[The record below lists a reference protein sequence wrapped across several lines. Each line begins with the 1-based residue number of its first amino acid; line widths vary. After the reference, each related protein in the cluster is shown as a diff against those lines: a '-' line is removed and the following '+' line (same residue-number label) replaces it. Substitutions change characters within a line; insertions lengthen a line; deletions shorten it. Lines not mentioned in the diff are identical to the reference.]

1 MNILFL
7 EGDMSRTGGTE
18 RMTAWLATE
27 LSQKYNV
34 HIISLKFDKNNI
46 FFPLSDAITHTALK
60 NGNLLNQIFQIHKY
74 IKKHKIDTVINVDTG
89 MGIIGVSAAIF
100 TKTKV
105 ITWEHSNFYNNWNSR
120 NFPYLRKFAA
130 LFSNKMVV
138 LTEKDK
144 VNYLSNIRRCKDV
157 SVIPNPMGNICND
170 YNINSKIIL
179 SIGLLCEIKRFDRI
193 IPIAKEIFEKHP
205 DWSWVICGDGPE
217 RKNLENQISE
227 NNLEN
232 KIILTGN
239 VPNIS
244 DFYKN
249 AAMFVLTSQMEGL
262 PMVLLEAKAHKL
274 PIVSFDIQT
283 GPSDII
289 RDNQNGFL
297 IEPYNIEKMAEK
309 INLLI
314 ENDEL
319 RKQFSDNAVLD
330 SEKFSSERIIEQ
342 WTSLLHNL

>member
-1 MNILFL
+1 
-7 EGDMSRTGGTE
+7 
-18 RMTAWLATE
+18 
-27 LSQKYNV
+27 
-34 HIISLKFDKNNI
+34 
-46 FFPLSDAITHTALK
+46 
-60 NGNLLNQIFQIHKY
+60 
-74 IKKHKIDTVINVDTG
+74 
-89 MGIIGVSAAIF
+89 
-100 TKTKV
+100 
-105 ITWEHSNFYNNWNSR
+105 
-120 NFPYLRKFAA
+120 
-130 LFSNKMVV
+130 MVV
-138 LTEKDK
+138 LTDKDK
-144 VNYLSNIRRCKDV
+144 QNYLSNIRLCKEV
-157 SVIPNPMGNICND
+157 TVIPNPMGELNND
-170 YNINSKIIL
+170 YDVNSKTIL
-179 SIGLLCEIKRFDRI
+179 SVGLFSIIKRFDRI
-193 IPIAKEIFEKHP
+193 IPIAKKIFEKHP

-227 NNLEN
+227 NNLDN

-239 VPNIS
+239 VPNIT

-274 PIVSFDIQT
+274 PMVAFDIQT

-297 IEPYNIEKMAEK
+297 IEPYNVKKMAEK

-342 WTSLLHNL
+342 WTSLITQ

>member
-27 LSQKYNV
+27 LSPKYNV

-46 FFPLSDAITHTALK
+46 FFPLSDAVTHTALK
-60 NGNLLNQIFQIHKY
+60 NGNLLNQIFQIRKY
-74 IKKHKIDTVINVDTG
+74 IKKHKIDTVINVDIG
-89 MGIIGVSAAIF
+89 LGIFGILATIF
-100 TKTKV
+100 TKTNV
-105 ITWEHSNFYNNWNSR
+105 ITWEHSNFYNNWGSSTYPLLR
-120 NFPYLRKFAA
+120 NIAA
-130 LFSNKMVV
+130 KFSNKMVV
-138 LTEKDK
+138 LTDKDK
-144 VNYLSNIRRCKDV
+144 QNYLSNIRLCKEV
-157 SVIPNPMGNICND
+157 TVIPNPMGELNND
-170 YNINSKIIL
+170 YDVNSKTIL
-179 SIGLLCEIKRFDRI
+179 SVGLFSIIKRFDRI

-217 RKNLENQISE
+217 RKNLENQICE
-227 NNLEN
+227 NNLKD

-239 VPNIS
+239 VPNIT

-274 PIVSFDIQT
+274 PIVAFDIQT

-289 RDNQNGFL
+289 HNNQNGFL
-297 IEPYNIEKMAEK
+297 IEPYNIGTMAEK
-309 INLLI
+309 IDLLI
-314 ENDEL
+314 ENADL
-319 RKQFSDNAVLD
+319 RKQFSNNTILD
-330 SEKFSSERIIEQ
+330 TEKFSQEKIIKQ
-342 WTSLLHNL
+342 WINLL